1 MVGPPGAA
9 TLATATNN
17 QGQAYTTVPNRNTGA
32 YTISNVPSGFYTVRF
47 TAAPRFVALSSAMP
61 LVQASQ
67 TATAGTTLMTY
78 INAASGIH
86 GLVTWQYEGKM
97 CSHQQL
103 TGNLSTDS
111 LRIVTL
117 SSTPDGTDVVLQI
130 KPFTG
135 VGTCSLGSGNAS
147 AVFRRYLPTTV
158 ASFVCTEAG
167 TSGTLTVTRYE
178 AATRTLVGTFAFT
191 ANALPPATD
200 MAVITGVTI
209 DLRL

>member
-1 MVGPPGAA
+1 
-9 TLATATNN
+9 
-17 QGQAYTTVPNRNTGA
+17 
-32 YTISNVPSGFYTVRF
+32 
-47 TAAPRFVALSSAMP
+47 
-61 LVQASQ
+61 
-67 TATAGTTLMTY
+67 MTY

-111 LRIVTL
+111 LRIVAL
-117 SSTPDGTDVVLQI
+117 SFTPDGTDVVLRI

-135 VGTCSLGSGNAS
+135 VGTYSLGSGNAL
-147 AVFRRYLPTTV
+147 AVFRRYLLTTI
-158 ASFVCTEAG
+158 ASFAYTGAG

-191 ANALPPATD
+191 ANALPDTGI
-200 MAVITGVTI
+200 AVVTGGTI
-209 DLRL
+209 DLHL